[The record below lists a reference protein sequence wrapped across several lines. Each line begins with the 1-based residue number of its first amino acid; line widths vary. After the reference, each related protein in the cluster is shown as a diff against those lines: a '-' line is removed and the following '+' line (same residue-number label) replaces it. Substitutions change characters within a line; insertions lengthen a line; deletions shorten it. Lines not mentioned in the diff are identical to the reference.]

1 MDKNLNLWDMS
12 TFIQQ
17 YGALTADH
25 PTHTPE
31 DSPQT
36 VPSPRSSSAHSPEIQ
51 ELRSLQETR
60 PARLGARSQSRSSK
74 HGLQQCSSSPS
85 DESFRLHAELA
96 AWCERVETKPSLLAK
111 LGCCAAPP
119 VVGDHRE
126 QRREAM
132 ERIMRCLDA
141 GQAGTQLTLRDL
153 NLSQLPP
160 GLHRLAHLR
169 DLDVADNV
177 NLTRLPEDLSL
188 CKHLER
194 INADGCSIAALP
206 SKIGAL
212 KNLSEISLAFN
223 ELRTLPDSIGQC
235 SSLTTIVVP
244 GCKINKLPASLANL
258 TQLKKL
264 DVAANIE
271 LSELSPHMN
280 LDDVAV
286 HSTQTRLGL
295 MHRIF
300 KAPTFDPET
309 RQRLSYQAS
318 ALRDRWAA
326 LSHHL
331 SPQARA
337 RVDQMR
343 EGASTT
349 LSSQDHKA
357 SAAWKTATEKV
368 SSWAEEGAPITL
380 DRIFKL
386 NQLLLPEGDDEND
399 PIGGQLR
406 KVGVQAAPSNTWTE
420 CRYPPP
426 ETLKDEM
433 AKFSGWLEHSE
444 QQAHA
449 RDALGHIEFA
459 AQLHQRLVSLHPFDD
474 ANGRTARLAMDWAL
488 QRHGLPPAPPVGEA
502 SRRPASFLGG
512 KRVSPEKVVLET
524 LEGIATVMNQVHQ

>member
-1 MDKNLNLWDMS
+1 
-12 TFIQQ
+12 
-17 YGALTADH
+17 
-25 PTHTPE
+25 
-31 DSPQT
+31 
-36 VPSPRSSSAHSPEIQ
+36 
-51 ELRSLQETR
+51 
-60 PARLGARSQSRSSK
+60 
-74 HGLQQCSSSPS
+74 
-85 DESFRLHAELA
+85 
-96 AWCERVETKPSLLAK
+96 
-111 LGCCAAPP
+111 
-119 VVGDHRE
+119 
-126 QRREAM
+126 
-132 ERIMRCLDA
+132 MRCLDA

-309 RQRLSYQAS
+309 RQRLSYRFQRCATGGPRYRIIYRRKREHG
-318 ALRDRWAA
+318 LIKCV
-326 LSHHL
+326 
-331 SPQARA
+331 
-337 RVDQMR
+337 RVHR
-343 EGASTT
+343 P
-349 LSSQDHKA
+349 HFPVK
-357 SAAWKTATEKV
+357 
-368 SSWAEEGAPITL
+368 IT
-380 DRIFKL
+380 K
-386 NQLLLPEGDDEND
+386 
-399 PIGGQLR
+399 
-406 KVGVQAAPSNTWTE
+406 
-420 CRYPPP
+420 PPP
-426 ETLKDEM
+426 RGRLPQRRSAVGQRKGHRSHLIG
-433 AKFSGWLEHSE
+433 FS
-444 QQAHA
+444 
-449 RDALGHIEFA
+449 
-459 AQLHQRLVSLHPFDD
+459 
-474 ANGRTARLAMDWAL
+474 N
-488 QRHGLPPAPPVGEA
+488 
-502 SRRPASFLGG
+502 
-512 KRVSPEKVVLET
+512 
-524 LEGIATVMNQVHQ
+524 